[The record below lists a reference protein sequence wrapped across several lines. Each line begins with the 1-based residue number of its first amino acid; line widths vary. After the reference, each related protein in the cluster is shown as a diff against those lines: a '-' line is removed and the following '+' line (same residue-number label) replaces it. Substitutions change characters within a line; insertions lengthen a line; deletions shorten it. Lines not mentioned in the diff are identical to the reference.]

1 VRHSGGQRLAGR
13 YRASLAICGDSKR
26 FLGWLHAAWEP
37 RIAVKPAH
45 SLEDAL
51 EQSRE
56 LAPLAGTDILP

>member
-1 VRHSGGQRLAGR
+1 MRHSGRQRLAGQD
-13 YRASLAICGDSKR
+13 RAPLAICGDSKR
-26 FLGWLHAAWEP
+26 FLGLLHAAWEP

-45 SLEDAL
+45 NLAGAL